1 MGAGAGTGSA
11 RAAALELELF
21 SSILCNLLDFP
32 GDDLLQGGC
41 CGGAGGRTQYRQT
54 YRDDRLNERG
64 FRMSM
69 SRHPI
74 GVLRCFRRE
83 GKQNS
88 RRKAERGRK
97 GRKDT
102 LP

>member
-41 CGGAGGRTQYRQT
+41 CGGAGGRGGGGGSEEDEAT
-54 YRDDRLNERG
+54 E
-64 FRMSM
+64 MA
-69 SRHPI
+69 
-74 GVLRCFRRE
+74 E
-83 GKQNS
+83 GDEDIETAGGWAGRWAGGS
-88 RRKAERGRK
+88 AFTAGIAEEEEEE
-97 GRKDT
+97 
-102 LP
+102 

>member
-41 CGGAGGRTQYRQT
+41 CGGAGGR
-54 YRDDRLNERG
+54 
-64 FRMSM
+64 
-69 SRHPI
+69 
-74 GVLRCFRRE
+74 
-83 GKQNS
+83 
-88 RRKAERGRK
+88 
-97 GRKDT
+97 
-102 LP
+102 